1 MRRSCLIA
9 VMFLFALVLSYGQQV
24 TISGYISD
32 AQTGEKLIGATVVCI
47 DDGSYAITNG
57 YGYYAMKRSLA
68 KDTIHLQASFVGYV
82 QDTIKVFPDTN
93 LKIDFELRS
102 DIVIEE
108 VTVKAPR
115 PLTYDRKKEMSTI
128 SVPLSKITIL
138 PALGGESDIL
148 KSLQLMPGIQSGNE
162 ASSGLYVRGGSPD
175 QNLMIIDDVPVY
187 YVNHLGGFVSTFN
200 SDAINSM
207 KLIKG
212 GFPARYGSRLS
223 SVLDIRMKEGNM
235 KEQHG
240 DLMIGMIASKF
251 MIEGPIKT
259 DTTSYLISVRRLM
272 YDLITRPLTYFSS
285 SGASVGYTFYDFN
298 AKLNHR
304 FTPDDRIY
312 LSIYSGDDKI
322 TTKNKTGGDVNK
334 MALQWGNILG
344 SFRWNHIY
352 GNRLFSNLTFYSTRY
367 RLDNEFN
374 YIMKADDLKEE
385 SSYRY
390 FSGIVDV
397 AAKID
402 FDYYVNRFYSVKY
415 GGTGIWHFFNP
426 NTVTFQTIGGS
437 EETGQRMGSRKQK
450 GFETGAYI
458 ENEISIGERFFT
470 DIGFRFSNYLTSGR
484 NYSSAEPRV
493 LASLKLGSS
502 TFVKASFSTMNQY
515 VHLLTGSG
523 PTMQND
529 IWVPVTDQIAPSKSR
544 QYAVGIE
551 RTFGKGIFDAS
562 LEGYYKT
569 MNNLI
574 AYKEGVSL
582 LASSID
588 WQSQVETNGTGK
600 SFGAEFL
607 LQKKTGPVTGWI
619 AYTYSRTTRRF
630 ENINSG
636 KEYPFKYD
644 RNHDLSIVYLHKIK
658 SNIQLSATWV
668 YGTGNPF
675 TLATGRYRMI
685 TSPDDN
691 LNTQGSYENYGLIY
705 GDLNSYRMRAYHKL
719 DVGIN
724 FYKEVRWGER
734 TLSFNIYNL
743 YNRQNPYYYFLDSTV
758 QYDSGHHEIPGTA
771 KYSLKQ
777 QSYFPIIPSIS
788 YSIKF

>member
-1 MRRSCLIA
+1 
-9 VMFLFALVLSYGQQV
+9 MFMFSLVICFGQQL

-32 AQTGEKLIGATVVCI
+32 AETGEKLIGATVVCI

-57 YGYYAMKRSLA
+57 YGYYAMKRTPA
-68 KDTIHLQASFVGYV
+68 ADTIRLQASFVGYI
-82 QDTIKVFPDTN
+82 QDTIMVPADTN
-93 LKIDFELRS
+93 QKIDFELLS

-108 VTVKAPR
+108 VTVKAQR
-115 PLTYDRKKEMSTI
+115 PVTYDREKEMSTI
-128 SVPLSKITIL
+128 SVPVSKITVL

-148 KSLQLMPGIQSGNE
+148 KTLQLMPGVQSGNE
-162 ASSGLYVRGGSPD
+162 ASGGLYVRGGSPD
-175 QNLMIIDDVPVY
+175 QNLMVIDDVPVY

-200 SDAINSM
+200 SDAINSI

-240 DLMIGMIASKF
+240 NFMIGMIAAKY
-251 MIEGPIKT
+251 MIEGPIKK

-272 YDLITRPLTYFSS
+272 YDLITRPLTYYSS
-285 SGASVGYTFYDFN
+285 SGVSVGYTFYDFN
-298 AKLNHR
+298 AKLNHY
-304 FTPDDRIY
+304 FSPDDRIY

-322 TTKNKTGGDVNK
+322 TSVNRIEREVSK

-352 GNRLFSNLTFYSTRY
+352 GDRLFSNLTVYSTRY
-367 RLDNEFN
+367 RLNNEFK
-374 YIMKADDLKEE
+374 YTMKSDDLKEK

-402 FDYYVNRFYSVKY
+402 FDYYVNRFYSIKY

-426 NTVTFQTIGGS
+426 NTMTFQTSGDF
-437 EETGQRMGSRKQK
+437 EETESVIGSRKQQ
-450 GFETGAYI
+450 GFETGAYF
-458 ENEISIGERFFT
+458 ENEISMGGRFFT

-493 LASLKLGSS
+493 LTSLRLGSS
-502 TFVKASFSTMNQY
+502 TFVKASFSTMTQY
-515 VHLLTGSG
+515 VHLLTGAG
-523 PTMQND
+523 PNMQND
-529 IWVPVTDQIAPSKSR
+529 TWVPVTDLIAPSKAR

-551 RTFGKGIFDAS
+551 RTFGDGLFDAS

-574 AYKEGVSL
+574 AYKEGIPAL
-582 LASSID
+582 SSSTD

-600 SFGAEFL
+600 SYGIEFL

-619 AYTYSRTTRRF
+619 AYTYSKTTRRF
-630 ENINSG
+630 ENLNFG
-636 KEYPFKYD
+636 KEFPFRYD
-644 RNHDLSIVYLHKIK
+644 RTHDISIVYLHRIR

-668 YGTGNPF
+668 YGTGNPY

-685 TSPDDN
+685 SSPGDN
-691 LNTQGSYENYGLIY
+691 LTSEGGSEDYALIY
-705 GDLNSYRMRAYHKL
+705 GDMNSYRMRAYHKL

-743 YNRQNPYYYFLDSTV
+743 YNRQNPYYYFLERTAQHDFWS
-758 QYDSGHHEIPGTA
+758 QEIPGTA
-771 KYSLKQ
+771 KYVLKQ
-777 QSYFPIIPSIS
+777 RSYFPIIPSIS

>member
-1 MRRSCLIA
+1 VRRLCVIT
-9 VMFLFALVLSYGQQV
+9 VVFLSALVMSHGQQV

-32 AQTGEKLIGATVVCI
+32 AQTGEKLIGATVVCL

-57 YGYYAMKRSLA
+57 YGYYAMKRSPDT
-68 KDTIHLQASFVGYV
+68 DTIHLQASFVGYV
-82 QDTIKVFPDTN
+82 QDTIKVFPAKN

-115 PLTYDRKKEMSTI
+115 PIVYDRKKEMSTI
-128 SVPLSKITIL
+128 SVPLSKITVL

-200 SDAINSM
+200 SDAINGM

-272 YDLITRPLTYFSS
+272 YDLISRPLTYFSS
-285 SGASVGYTFYDFN
+285 RGTSVGYTFDDLN

-304 FTPDDRIY
+304 FSPDDRIY

-322 TTKNKTGGDVNK
+322 TTKNRIGGDVNK
-334 MALQWGNILG
+334 MELQWGNALG

-352 GNRLFSNLTFYSTRY
+352 GNRIFSNLTLYSTRY

-374 YIMKADDLKEE
+374 YIMKADDLNEE

-415 GGTGIWHFFNP
+415 GGAGIWHFCNP
-426 NTVTFQTIGGS
+426 NTVTYHYTIGDSG
-437 EETGQRMGSRKQK
+437 ETGQTMGSRKQK
-450 GFETGAYI
+450 G
-458 ENEISIGERFFT
+458 
-470 DIGFRFSNYLTSGR
+470 L
-484 NYSSAEPRV
+484 
-493 LASLKLGSS
+493 
-502 TFVKASFSTMNQY
+502 
-515 VHLLTGSG
+515 
-523 PTMQND
+523 
-529 IWVPVTDQIAPSKSR
+529 
-544 QYAVGIE
+544 
-551 RTFGKGIFDAS
+551 
-562 LEGYYKT
+562 
-569 MNNLI
+569 
-574 AYKEGVSL
+574 
-582 LASSID
+582 
-588 WQSQVETNGTGK
+588 
-600 SFGAEFL
+600 
-607 LQKKTGPVTGWI
+607 
-619 AYTYSRTTRRF
+619 
-630 ENINSG
+630 
-636 KEYPFKYD
+636 
-644 RNHDLSIVYLHKIK
+644 
-658 SNIQLSATWV
+658 
-668 YGTGNPF
+668 
-675 TLATGRYRMI
+675 
-685 TSPDDN
+685 
-691 LNTQGSYENYGLIY
+691 
-705 GDLNSYRMRAYHKL
+705 
-719 DVGIN
+719 
-724 FYKEVRWGER
+724 
-734 TLSFNIYNL
+734 
-743 YNRQNPYYYFLDSTV
+743 
-758 QYDSGHHEIPGTA
+758 
-771 KYSLKQ
+771 
-777 QSYFPIIPSIS
+777 
-788 YSIKF
+788 